1 MKEVGTHA
9 FFTSSSFSGPETLNP
24 RANLSET
31 KCESELSDSDEES

>member
-9 FFTSSSFSGPETLNP
+9 FFTSSSFREPEALNP

-31 KCESELSDSDEES
+31 KSESKLSDSDEES